1 MRIGDLSNIRRLF
14 DRLPWAAISCSAV
27 VGPLPTSHDMDI
39 YVDTKIGAAVDSI
52 NALYVT

>member
-14 DRLPWAAISCSAV
+14 DRLPWAAMSCSAV
-27 VGPLPTSHDMDI
+27 VGPLPTSNDFDI

-52 NALYVT
+52 NDLYVT